1 MRLKFVNPESVK
13 INFPTPDKTI
23 NQELFMKQLDSHVNK
38 TITKRRLFKEYLEA
52 KANAKNQI
60 DADWEDIND
69 QIFTNA
75 DASDFGVASEDLEE
89 FNNLNWEDDL
99 RDLSKQTNLE
109 IELLKKLQ
117 DLEKLNSGTDE
128 LLKLDIKSE
137 FIRLLE
143 NI

>member
-13 INFPTPDKTI
+13 INFPRPDKTI

-60 DADWEDIND
+60 EADWEDIND

-109 IELLKKLQ
+109 IELLKNYK
-117 DLEKLNSGTDE
+117 
-128 LLKLDIKSE
+128 I
-137 FIRLLE
+137 
-143 NI
+143 